1 MVGQIYTIG
10 LQLHKANFFNS
21 ESPVLGLYLFI
32 RNDIVSS
39 KLYKEHGNFNFEIV
53 NFQFLD
59 GDIL

>member
-10 LQLHKANFFNS
+10 LQLHKANFSNS
-21 ESPVLGLYLFI
+21 EAPVLGLDLFI

-39 KLYKEHGNFNFEIV
+39 KLYKEQGNFNFEIV
-53 NFQFLD
+53 NFPFLD